1 MSNVPQCTSWWFEMT
16 REKYLV
22 RFHFI
27 VNLQHESAAV
37 NIKMKYL
44 VPCKDIQ
51 RFEDNK
57 NEMLTVG
64 TNRNSCNKS
73 TKTTWLKVHSLNSID
88 ILQLIMWSTLL
99 ASLTACFLSV
109 YSRTDRPG
117 LSNVSHI
124 ECMQENII
132 HALRLHL
139 LASRPDDTFL
149 FPKLLQKLADLRQ
162 LVTEHALL
170 VQEIKKTE
178 DASLHPLLQEIYKDM
193 YWEWP

>member
-1 MSNVPQCTSWWFEMT
+1 M
-16 REKYLV
+16 
-22 RFHFI
+22 
-27 VNLQHESAAV
+27 
-37 NIKMKYL
+37 
-44 VPCKDIQ
+44 
-51 RFEDNK
+51 
-57 NEMLTVG
+57 
-64 TNRNSCNKS
+64 
-73 TKTTWLKVHSLNSID
+73 
-88 ILQLIMWSTLL
+88 
-99 ASLTACFLSV
+99 
-109 YSRTDRPG
+109 
-117 LSNVSHI
+117 SHI

-193 YWEWP
+193 Y